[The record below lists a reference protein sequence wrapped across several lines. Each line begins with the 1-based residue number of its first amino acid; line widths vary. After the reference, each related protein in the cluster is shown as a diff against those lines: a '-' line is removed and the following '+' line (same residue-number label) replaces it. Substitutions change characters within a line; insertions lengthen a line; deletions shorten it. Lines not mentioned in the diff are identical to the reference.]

1 MASFK
6 EIISEDIPVLIDFSA
21 EWCQPCKMMVP
32 ILKQVKDELGDGV
45 KIVKIDTD
53 RNPALSAQYQIQGVP
68 TLMLF
73 RAGTQLWRQSG
84 VLPAQQLVQIIQ
96 QYGGA

>member
-6 EIISEDIPVLIDFSA
+6 EIISEDKAVLIDFSA

-32 ILKQVKDELGDGV
+32 ILQQVKDQLGEQV
-45 KIVKIDTD
+45 KVVKIDTD
-53 RNPALSAQYQIQGVP
+53 KNMALSQQYQIQGVP

-73 RAGTQLWRQSG
+73 RSGKQLWRQSG
-84 VLPAQQLVQIIQ
+84 VVPADQLVQIIQ
-96 QYGGA
+96 QYAM